1 MLAPDHTSGLLAA
14 QTDLHVAIAMALAGN
29 NERVKQLIS
38 TAHQK
43 LTEICADEFQKSS
56 EQRNAVI
63 FLVTQAEMAVETG
76 RLSENHER
84 RLRHH
89 IARVCKLFDIPSIA
103 ERAESGKVEVAA

>member
-14 QTDLHVAIAMALAGN
+14 QTDLHVAIAMALAGDH
-29 NERVKQLIS
+29 ERVNHLIG

-76 RLSENHER
+76 KLPVSHESQ
-84 RLRHH
+84 LRYH
-89 IARVCKLFDIPSIA
+89 IARVCKLFDILTIA
-103 ERAESGKVEVAA
+103 ERDSSKIEALS